1 MTEEK
6 FLDFVADVMN
16 VDVSE
21 ISMNT
26 VYKEYSGWDS
36 LMMLNLIM
44 EIEEEYQVCIPLER
58 VGEIRTLKNMY
69 DMIRVQ

>member
-26 VYKEYSGWDS
+26 VYKEYSEWDS